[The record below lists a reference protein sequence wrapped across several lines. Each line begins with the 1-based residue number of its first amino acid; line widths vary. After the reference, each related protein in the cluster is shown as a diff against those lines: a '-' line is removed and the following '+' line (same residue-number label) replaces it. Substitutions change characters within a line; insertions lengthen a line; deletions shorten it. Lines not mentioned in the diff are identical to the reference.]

1 MSQKKALVNFTKV
14 KKIRFNQNDLLLKQS
29 EIKSTK
35 IMEEANVSEAK
46 NSTVVDNKYLNDE
59 YDNYLERIIGI
70 IKNTNPQV
78 TQKSNFTLVAPI
90 VQKVGTRSAW
100 SNFSQLCESL
110 GRPIEH
116 VYAFFSKELGTET
129 SLGGDNQLFMKGRY
143 TSSKLETMI
152 VKYTKEFV
160 ICSNCKSKDTVLN
173 KQNKL
178 QVVEC
183 SKCGHTKP
191 VAKI

>member
-1 MSQKKALVNFTKV
+1 MSDKKALINFTKL
-14 KKIRFNQNDLLLKQS
+14 KKIRFQNNAHIIKDS
-29 EIKSTK
+29 EIKPTK
-35 IMEEANVSEAK
+35 IEKDLDANGVKE
-46 NSTVVDNKYLNDE
+46 NVVVDNKILNDE
-59 YDNYLERIIGI
+59 YDTYLDRIISI
-70 IKNTNPQV
+70 IKNSNPQV
-78 TQKSNFTLVAPI
+78 IQKSNFTLVAPI
-90 VQKVGTRSAW
+90 VQKVGTRTAW

-116 VYAFFSKELGTET
+116 LYAFFSKELGTET

-152 VKYTKEFV
+152 VKYTKEYV
-160 ICSNCKSKDTVLN
+160 LCSNCKSKDTFLN

-183 SKCGHTKP
+183 NKCKHTKP
-191 VAKI
+191 VAKL